1 MVSKVTGPNKAGDLS
16 VFKEYELINYIEVMD
31 EKIKEGISKVGEGLL
46 NVLTEMQGEDENSV
60 QKSKNNR
67 KKCSRDEDD
76 SCDSNTEKKIK
87 IWTWGIAF
95 VLIVLQVA
103 FLKWWTVLTGVA
115 TAFAAYYV
123 AEMLIKMDD
132 IKEVISEFFA
142 ENKGNSILWI
152 VAAIL
157 IVVQIFIW
165 QWWTLLTGPLTVL
178 IAFLLQ
184 KLFGVLSGYFN
195 GE

>member
-1 MVSKVTGPNKAGDLS
+1 
-16 VFKEYELINYIEVMD
+16 MD

-132 IKEVISEFFA
+132 IKWLEIPKNKPFYSTLFTEGVFRRKSCSEELQVK
-142 ENKGNSILWI
+142 EN
-152 VAAIL
+152 
-157 IVVQIFIW
+157 QI
-165 QWWTLLTGPLTVL
+165 Q
-178 IAFLLQ
+178 
-184 KLFGVLSGYFN
+184 N
-195 GE
+195 